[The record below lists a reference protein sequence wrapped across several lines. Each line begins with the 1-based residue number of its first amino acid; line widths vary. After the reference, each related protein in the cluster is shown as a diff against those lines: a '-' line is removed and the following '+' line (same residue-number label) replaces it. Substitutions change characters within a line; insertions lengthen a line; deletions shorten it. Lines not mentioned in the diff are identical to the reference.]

1 MSMVTLV
8 SGGLDSTLMAIL
20 ANEENLSQ
28 YPLFVDY
35 GQLSAKQE
43 WQACLRVHSNLGLS
57 EPERM
62 ELPGFGNLVSSGLTD
77 SKKRINEDAFLAG
90 RNLLFLIVASSY
102 AYQTGSTTV
111 GIGLLSEDSALF
123 PDQTSTFVENV
134 QKLIQE
140 SYNYD
145 IKIVAPLMK
154 FNKHDILRIAK
165 SRGITGTYSCHSGQK
180 TPCGKCISC
189 CEIRELD
196 KR

>member
-1 MSMVTLV
+1 MVTLV

-180 TPCGKCISC
+180 KPCGKCISC